1 MNFTILHKS
10 TNQNSVKKLK
20 SKQSKSLNW
29 YIELQIIIFAP
40 N

>member
-1 MNFTILHKS
+1 LMILHKN
-10 TNQNSVKKLK
+10 TNQYPVKKLK

-29 YIELQIIIFAP
+29 YIEHQMIIFAQ